1 MSTNGDNGNNCQNG
15 NGHAKNSNSGAD
27 WTANP
32 RWSGI
37 TRSYSYADVLRLRPE
52 GAGPSRMPSD
62 RQPAAS
68 ETTGRGGESAS
79 FQRGS

>member
-15 NGHAKNSNSGAD
+15 NGHAKNSNSHAD

-37 TRSYSYADVLRLRPE
+37 TRPYSYADVLRLRGTIQIE
-52 GAGPSRMPSD
+52 
-62 RQPAAS
+62 
-68 ETTGRGGESAS
+68 
-79 FQRGS
+79 